1 MGNYTKNTNFT
12 AKDSLTPGDINKKVK
27 GSELDAEFDE
37 IASKFT
43 EKADLAAPTFTGNA
57 RAITQA
63 AGTSDTTLATTAF
76 VATSFAPL
84 ASPALTGTPTAPTAA
99 TADDSTTIATTAYVK
114 QEIDAIPAI
123 AYASEATAGT
133 VRVYLDGSNNLQI
146 YTQD

>member
-57 RAITQA
+57 RATTQT
-63 AGTSDTTLATTAF
+63 AGTADTTIATTAF
-76 VATSFAPL
+76 VAASFAPL
-84 ASPALTGTPTAPTAA
+84 ASPALTGTPTAPTAD

-114 QEIDAIPAI
+114 QEIDAIPTVD
-123 AYASEATAGT
+123 YATQTVKGT
-133 VRVYLDGSNNLQI
+133 VRAYVSGTTLYI

>member
-12 AKDSLTPGDINKKVK
+12 AKDALTPGDINKKLK

-57 RAITQA
+57 RATTQA
-63 AGTSDTTLATTAF
+63 SGTADTTIATTAF
-76 VATSFAPL
+76 VAAGFAPL
-84 ASPALTGTPTAPTAA
+84 ADAALTGTPTAPTAA

-123 AYASEATAGT
+123 AYASESTAGT
-133 VRVYLDGSNNLQI
+133 VRIYVDGSGDLQI